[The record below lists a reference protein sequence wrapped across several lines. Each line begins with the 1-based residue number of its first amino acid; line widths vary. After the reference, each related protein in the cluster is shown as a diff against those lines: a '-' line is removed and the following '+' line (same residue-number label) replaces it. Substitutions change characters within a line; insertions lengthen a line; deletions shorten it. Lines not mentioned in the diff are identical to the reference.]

1 MIRQYLPF
9 CQAMIS
15 CLKNMSIYS
24 DYVKA
29 WLFLL
34 GVFTPWSSTKQ
45 RQQILIRKIKEYENL
60 KKIWANTPSQNSD
73 KLQLLLKDLMKDAI
87 RTDRTFPMFSGSH
100 NVWLESMVDIITTWI
115 LNGEDRTYCQGMSD
129 LLAPLLAVYKNEAI
143 AFLAFD
149 HLMFRISTHFDS
161 GAGMVQ
167 QLDDLR
173 ELLKFLSVDIYN
185 HVAEHDSLNMLF
197 AYRWLLLHFKREFKV
212 HEAMMLWDL
221 IFSHYRTKCFP
232 LFVGVA
238 MMQLSFENLK
248 QEREKVGYHGPEQ
261 KSPVHILQFFSRIAN
276 KLDVK
281 SVIQTARQVVNCFS
295 SRFVL

>member
-167 QLDDLR
+167 QLGR
-173 ELLKFLSVDIYN
+173 
-185 HVAEHDSLNMLF
+185 SLVVF
-197 AYRWLLLHFKREFKV
+197 PAAFYRIVLYMMLLLLFCQ
-212 HEAMMLWDL
+212 
-221 IFSHYRTKCFP
+221 I
-232 LFVGVA
+232 LFV
-238 MMQLSFENLK
+238 
-248 QEREKVGYHGPEQ
+248 
-261 KSPVHILQFFSRIAN
+261 IFFF
-276 KLDVK
+276 
-281 SVIQTARQVVNCFS
+281 TAVWFLLGTLFCIR
-295 SRFVL
+295 